1 MLTPQEVSTHSFS
14 KASFGGYNMAMVD
27 EFLDELT
34 DDYTALYKENAAL
47 KAKLKVLVEKVE
59 EYRATEDSMR
69 ATLLTAQKMADSIV
83 HEAEAKRDQML
94 EEARSGAQERIS
106 QYGSEL
112 EAAQERLRQG
122 QQELAEFIRA
132 SRELCERELRF
143 LEQLPQAEVPAAAPE
158 AEPPVEGSNTPILT
172 TFSPLSAVPLS
183 PPPQAHSANTMTRA
197 SSRAIAFFIVF
208 PPIISSPGAVRSAR
222 TNVLQ
227 MNMTAL
233 YYLFARNAISIS
245 QNIHIKISNTLR
257 TLPVTARTGSHASRR
272 RSGAPL
278 WQGSRARRDRAH
290 PPSGQIFLRLRP
302 AGSVRRP
309 AS

>member
-1 MLTPQEVSTHSFS
+1 MPSISF
-14 KASFGGYNMAMVD
+14 
-27 EFLDELT
+27 
-34 DDYTALYKENAAL
+34 
-47 KAKLKVLVEKVE
+47 
-59 EYRATEDSMR
+59 
-69 ATLLTAQKMADSIV
+69 
-83 HEAEAKRDQML
+83 
-94 EEARSGAQERIS
+94 
-106 QYGSEL
+106 
-112 EAAQERLRQG
+112 
-122 QQELAEFIRA
+122 
-132 SRELCERELRF
+132 
-143 LEQLPQAEVPAAAPE
+143 LPPAPE
-158 AEPPVEGSNTPILT
+158 SPLAGSNTPILT

-233 YYLFARNAISIS
+233 YYLFARNAVSIS

-257 TLPVTARTGSHASRR
+257 TLPVTAQTGSRASRR
-272 RSGAPL
+272 RSVAPL
-278 WQGSRARRDRAH
+278 WRGSQAHRDRAH